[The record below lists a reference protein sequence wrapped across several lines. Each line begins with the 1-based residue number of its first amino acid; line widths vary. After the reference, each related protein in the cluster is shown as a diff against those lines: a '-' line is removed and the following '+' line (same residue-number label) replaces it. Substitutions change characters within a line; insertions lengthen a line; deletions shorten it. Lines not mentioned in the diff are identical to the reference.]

1 MINSNACCVI
11 HNFTLR
17 LCEDVKDVR
26 EPDGCSTAALAAAT
40 PNWQSECHT
49 NGALGH
55 GAAVDLKSQLRQH
68 RGASQAASMGHGAG
82 LARPTWR
89 RPTAVHALCIGIGMP
104 SCA

>member
-26 EPDGCSTAALAAAT
+26 EPDGCST

-55 GAAVDLKSQLRQH
+55 GAAVDLKSQLRKH
-68 RGASQAASMGHGAG
+68 DNV
-82 LARPTWR
+82 
-89 RPTAVHALCIGIGMP
+89 AVAP
-104 SCA
+104 